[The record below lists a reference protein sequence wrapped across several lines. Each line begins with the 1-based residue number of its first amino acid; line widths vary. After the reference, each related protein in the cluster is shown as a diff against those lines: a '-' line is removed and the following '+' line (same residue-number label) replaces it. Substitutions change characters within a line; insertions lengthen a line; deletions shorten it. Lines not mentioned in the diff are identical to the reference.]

1 MLKEI
6 LPSCTHLRVL
16 LFINIKK
23 KKHTPNFVLQKGF
36 IWESYVY
43 KKDKYFNFIKKLS
56 FFQDLFKCSTN
67 I

>member
-23 KKHTPNFVLQKGF
+23 KGF

-56 FFQDLFKCSTN
+56 FFQDLFKRSTN